1 MTSDSTEQVPETL
14 SYGLNE
20 RMMVAQVRLQSR
32 LDTKKTEPYGLDERM
47 TVAHLRHE
55 MAEAVERVRVCREID
70 SLLRRT
76 RPNMQRHDP
85 RSLLWLLRGHS

>member
-1 MTSDSTEQVPETL
+1 MTSDSTEKAPETL

-20 RMMVAQVRLQSR
+20 RMVLVQVRLQSR
-32 LDTKKTEPYGLDERM
+32 LGAMQTEPYGLDERM
-47 TVAHLRHE
+47 TVAYLRHE

-70 SLLRRT
+70 ELLRRT

-85 RSLLWLLRGHS
+85 RSLLWLLRERS